1 MKKLY
6 PYFSPSI
13 PWILLGMFLK
23 ALGSVADI
31 ALPLLLSQIV
41 DEGIAQHDMALIRLD
56 CIGMAAIALISFGAT
71 LWSHYLATH
80 TSHQVGQRL
89 RDRLY
94 THLQTLSLEDAER
107 FSTATLTTR
116 VTYDVEQVI
125 NFVSKIMRMLVRT
138 LLLGAGGIIMC
149 LLIDSHLTL
158 TLLCMMLIILFSS
171 SFIYRLTHRLY
182 RRVQEGLDLSSNIVR
197 ESVSGIKTI
206 KAFDQLAREE
216 ERFSEQSAIVRDN
229 EVHAGTI
236 SAILSPSITLCSNI
250 GLCAL
255 LLVAGIRIHGGYME
269 LGQLIAIVSY
279 LNMVVHSMSNVPR
292 LFLNFSRASASAG
305 RINELFAAFSVPPE
319 KRSEAAEARPDA
331 PAIDFQNVSFTY
343 TAASAPTLQGVS
355 FTVPRGTTVGI
366 VGETGSGK
374 STLVHL
380 LAGLYQPQQGHIL
393 VNGKDVVNYGPDELR
408 RFMSVAQQQ
417 YSIFTD
423 SVRKNILLDEE
434 EEPERLKRAIRQA
447 QLQGFIG
454 SLEKGVETEIYQAGS
469 NLSGGQRQRL
479 NVARVFYSNAD
490 ILVFD
495 DVTSALDYKTN
506 LHLQRELRALQHQ
519 KTVVMVTQR
528 LSAIENAD
536 QILVLDHGRIA
547 GAGTHRELLK
557 SCPVYQDIYRSQE
570 EVKRIEEPC
579 A

>member
-6 PYFSPSI
+6 PYFAPSV
-13 PWILLGMFLK
+13 PWILLGMILK

-31 ALPLLLSQIV
+31 ALPMLLSQIV
-41 DEGIAQHDMALIRLD
+41 DTGIARHDMALIRLD
-56 CIGMAAIALISFGAT
+56 CIGMAVIALISFGAT

-80 TSHQVGQRL
+80 TSQKVGQRL
-89 RDRLY
+89 RDQLY
-94 THLQTLSLEDAER
+94 AHLQTLSLEDARR

-116 VTYDVEQVI
+116 VTYDVEQI
-125 NFVSKIMRMLVRT
+125 MNFVSKIMRMLVRT
-138 LLLGAGGIIMC
+138 LLLGVGGVVMC
-149 LLIDSHLTL
+149 MFIDSHLTL
-158 TLLCMMLIILFSS
+158 TLLVMMLIILLSS

-206 KAFDQLAREE
+206 KAFDQLTREE
-216 ERFSEQSAIVRDN
+216 ERFGEQSAIVRDN
-229 EVHAGTI
+229 EVKAGTI

-255 LLVAGIRIHGGYME
+255 LLVAGVRIHGGYME

-279 LNMVVHSMSNVPR
+279 LNMVVHSMNNIPR

-305 RINELFAAFSVPPE
+305 RINELLETSSTPPE
-319 KRSEAAEARPDA
+319 KRPDA
-331 PAIDFQNVSFTY
+331 AKTCPEAPAVTFQNVSFTY
-343 TAASAPTLQGVS
+343 AAASAPTLRDVS
-355 FTVPRGTTVGI
+355 FTIRRGTTVGI

-380 LAGLYQPQQGHIL
+380 LAGLYQPQQGRIL
-393 VNGKDVVNYGPDELR
+393 VNGKDVVNFAADELR
-408 RFMSVAQQQ
+408 RSVSVAQQQ

-423 SVRKNILLDEE
+423 TVRKNILLDEK
-434 EEPERLKRAIRQA
+434 EEPERLQKAIRQA
-447 QLQGFIG
+447 QLQGFVG
-454 SLEKGVETEIYQAGS
+454 TLEKGLETEIYQAGS

-479 NVARVFYSNAD
+479 NVARVFYSDAD

-506 LHLQRELRALQHQ
+506 LHLQRELRALQHR
-519 KTVVMVTQR
+519 KTVIMVTQR

-536 QILVLDHGRIA
+536 QILVLDRGRIA
-547 GAGTHRELLK
+547 GAGTHQKLLE
-557 SCPVYQDIYRSQE
+557 SCAVYQDIYRSQE
-570 EVKRIEEPC
+570 EVKRVEEPC